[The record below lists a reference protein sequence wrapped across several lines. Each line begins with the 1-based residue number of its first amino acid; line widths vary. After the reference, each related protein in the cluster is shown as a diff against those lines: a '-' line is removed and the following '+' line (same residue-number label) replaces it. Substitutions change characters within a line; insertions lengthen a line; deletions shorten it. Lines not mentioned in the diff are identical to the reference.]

1 MIHIPINLNKIKMLN
16 SKQIAYLKSLSHSI
30 NPVVQIGNK
39 GLSEAVTKEIEES
52 LKAHELIK
60 IQVQDNDKLKRQT
73 FSDLICKKLDAISI
87 NHIGKQLVI
96 FKANIKSKIKLP

>member
-1 MIHIPINLNKIKMLN
+1 MLN

-39 GLSEAVTKEIEES
+39 GLSEAVIKEIGES

-60 IQVQDNDKLKRQT
+60 IQIQINKRR
-73 FSDLICKKLDAISI
+73 DIRIL
-87 NHIGKQLVI
+87 
-96 FKANIKSKIKLP
+96 